1 MYILKTKKTIE
12 GKKLDTIKETLK
24 EFGEEQAIILP
35 DYIEI
40 ENTNTFVVVTKEE
53 FLKDMFKDTPVTK
66 ENKEKIIEIWNG
78 IRGKHNFILKL
89 SDGKYY
95 SVEHIDQMFK

>member
-1 MYILKTKKTIE
+1 MFILKNKKPIE
-12 GKKLDTIKETLK
+12 ERELDVIKETLR
-24 EFGEEQAIILP
+24 EFGEQGIIFP

-40 ENTNTFVVVTKEE
+40 ENTNAFVVVTKEE

-66 ENKEKIIEIWNG
+66 ENKEKIIEIWNS

-95 SVEHIDQMFK
+95 SVEHIDQIFK

>member
-1 MYILKTKKTIE
+1 MHILKIKRPIE
-12 GKKLDTIKETLK
+12 ERELDVIKETLR

-35 DYIEI
+35 DYVEV
-40 ENTNTFVVVTKEE
+40 ENTNVFVVVTKEE

-66 ENKEKIIEIWNG
+66 ENKEEIIKAWNN

-89 SDGKYY
+89 SDGRYY

>member
-1 MYILKTKKTIE
+1 MFILKAKRPIE
-12 GKKLDTIKETLK
+12 EKELDVIKETLK
-24 EFGEEQAIILP
+24 EIGDQAIIFP
-35 DYIEI
+35 DYTEV
-40 ENTNTFVVVTKEE
+40 ENTNAFVVVTKEE

-66 ENKEKIIEIWNG
+66 ENKEEIIKAWNN

-95 SVEHIDQMFK
+95 SVEHIDQIFE

>member
-1 MYILKTKKTIE
+1 MFILKTKKPIEKIDTIE
-12 GKKLDTIKETLK
+12 EALK
-24 EFGEEQAIILP
+24 EIEEQAIIIP

-40 ENTNTFVVVTKEE
+40 ENTNAFVVVTKEE

-66 ENKEKIIEIWNG
+66 ENKEKIIEIWNS

-95 SVEHIDQMFK
+95 SVEHIDQIFK

>member
-1 MYILKTKKTIE
+1 MFILKAKRPLDEIE
-12 GKKLDTIKETLK
+12 LDVIKETLK
-24 EFGEEQAIILP
+24 EIGDQAIIFP

-40 ENTNTFVVVTKEE
+40 ENTNAFVVVTKEE

-66 ENKEKIIEIWNG
+66 ENKEEIIEVWNN
-78 IRGKHNFILKL
+78 IRGNHNFVLKL

-95 SVEHIDQMFK
+95 SVEQIDQMFE

>member
-1 MYILKTKKTIE
+1 MHILKIKKPIE
-12 GKKLDTIKETLK
+12 EKELDVIEETLRK
-24 EFGEEQAIILP
+24 FSEEQAIILP
-35 DYIEI
+35 DYIEM
-40 ENTNTFVVVTKEE
+40 ENTNAFVVVTKEE

-66 ENKEKIIEIWNG
+66 ENKEKIIEMWNS

>member
-12 GKKLDTIKETLK
+12 EIELDAIEETLK
-24 EFGEEQAIILP
+24 EIGDQAIIFP

-40 ENTNTFVVVTKEE
+40 ENTNAFVVVTKEE

-66 ENKEKIIEIWNG
+66 ENKEKIIEIWNS

-95 SVEHIDQMFK
+95 SVEHIDQIFK

>member
-1 MYILKTKKTIE
+1 
-12 GKKLDTIKETLK
+12 
-24 EFGEEQAIILP
+24 
-35 DYIEI
+35 
-40 ENTNTFVVVTKEE
+40 
-53 FLKDMFKDTPVTK
+53 MFKDTPVTK
-66 ENKEKIIEIWNG
+66 ENKEKIIKIWNS

>member
-1 MYILKTKKTIE
+1 MYILKC
-12 GKKLDTIKETLK
+12 KEYIDEDIL
-24 EFGEEQAIILP
+24 ENVEEMFKIIGDQAIILP
-35 DYIEI
+35 DYIEV
-40 ENTNTFVVVTKEE
+40 ENTNAFVVVTKEE

-66 ENKEKIIEIWNG
+66 ENKEKIIETWNS

>member
-1 MYILKTKKTIE
+1 MYILKTKKPIE
-12 GKKLDTIKETLK
+12 EREQDAIKEIFK
-24 EFGEEQAIILP
+24 EQQVIILP
-35 DYIEI
+35 DYIEV
-40 ENTNTFVVVTKEE
+40 ENTNAFVVVTKEE

-66 ENKEKIIEIWNG
+66 ENKEKIIEIWNS

>member
-1 MYILKTKKTIE
+1 MYILKTKKPIE
-12 GKKLDTIKETLK
+12 GRKQDAIKEIFK
-24 EFGEEQAIILP
+24 GFEEQAIILP
-35 DYIEI
+35 DYIEV
-40 ENTNTFVVVTKEE
+40 ENTNAFVVVTKEE

-66 ENKEKIIEIWNG
+66 ENKEKIIEIWDS

-95 SVEHIDQMFK
+95 SVEHIDQIFK

>member
-1 MYILKTKKTIE
+1 MYILKCKDYIDEDMLENIE
-12 GKKLDTIKETLK
+12 ETFK
-24 EFGEEQAIILP
+24 NTGEQIIVLP
-35 DYIEI
+35 DCIEV
-40 ENTNTFVVVTKEE
+40 ENTNAFVVVTKEE

-66 ENKEKIIEIWNG
+66 ENKEKIIEIWDS

>member
-1 MYILKTKKTIE
+1 MYILKC
-12 GKKLDTIKETLK
+12 KEYIDEDIL
-24 EFGEEQAIILP
+24 ENVEEMFKIIGDQAIILP
-35 DYIEI
+35 DYIEV
-40 ENTNTFVVVTKEE
+40 ENTNAFVVVTKEE

-66 ENKEKIIEIWNG
+66 ENKEKIIENWNS